1 VEEQQVDLETH
12 LEYLVDQVEERQLLT
27 LAVLQDL
34 IQVELEQLIKVM
46 TEEMVLEHV
55 ELTLAVVAVVHQL

>member
-12 LEYLVDQVEERQLLT
+12 LEYLVDQVEELELLI

-34 IQVELEQLIKVM
+34 IQVELEQLVKVVM
-46 TEEMVLEHV
+46 ED
-55 ELTLAVVAVVHQL
+55 

>member
-12 LEYLVDQVEERQLLT
+12 LEYLVDQVEERQLLI

-55 ELTLAVVAVVHQL
+55 GLTLVVVAVVHQL